1 MAVLFSKSGDSG
13 NLVLLRTLASIIWA
27 VWVIGLGRG
36 NMPTSKFV
44 GSSFSEIL
52 TFWFVESLVMSA
64 WFTII
69 LWQPDK
75 PIQAS
80 LWTFG
85 VQFTI
90 FFGMMTLF
98 NYFRYKTAADQEN
111 CAKLSD

>member
-1 MAVLFSKSGDSG
+1 
-13 NLVLLRTLASIIWA
+13 
-27 VWVIGLGRG
+27 
-36 NMPTSKFV
+36 MPTSKFV

-64 WFTII
+64 WLTII
-69 LWQPDK
+69 LWQSDK

-85 VQFTI
+85 VQLTI
-90 FFGMMTLF
+90 FFDMMTLF